1 MLLTSSLSIWQG
13 TTNIQRLGDAVHQLS
28 QQATQVTARAD
39 AISERKFSFLEAKLK
54 AEAEAAVE
62 AVERREKKLRVKDAE
77 EFAEMHG

>member
-1 MLLTSSLSIWQG
+1 
-13 TTNIQRLGDAVHQLS
+13 
-28 QQATQVTARAD
+28 VTARAD